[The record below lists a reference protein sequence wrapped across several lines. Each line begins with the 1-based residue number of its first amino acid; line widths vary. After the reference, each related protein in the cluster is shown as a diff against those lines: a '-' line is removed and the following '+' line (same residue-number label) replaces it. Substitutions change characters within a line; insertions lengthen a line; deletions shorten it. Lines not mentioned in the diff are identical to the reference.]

1 VLQNRPRP
9 EELAAKK
16 QLRADLGDL
25 GEMVT
30 CLDLVRLQETHG
42 APSYF

>member
-1 VLQNRPRP
+1 MLQNRPRP